1 MLKESSALGSQTA
14 VSCPAGAGRSL
25 TALELSAFSPT
36 DRLSSTLSP
45 CYLHTMSLA
54 LPQVSPHSSCSA
66 SIRPPSWKRD
76 PLFGDGMHFLQL
88 KLLLFDYLRISSM
101 FSDKFA
107 SHPSLNS
114 FFPTV
119 CSRSCLTL
127 FSPPHQV
134 RLYCPNKCEAP
145 PSENLDCPFLRSH
158 KLPVTPNC
166 VLWGLRGC
174 VPICAGM
181 LSGWDV

>member
-1 MLKESSALGSQTA
+1 MYVGVCLPVRLCTTRVQCPRRPGALAQGELWTGVTEGCELPCGCWEELDCFRRA
-14 VSCPAGAGRSL
+14 VRGLTHWLSL
-25 TALELSAFSPT
+25 QHSLPHVTYIMA
-36 DRLSSTLSP
+36 
-45 CYLHTMSLA
+45 LA
-54 LPQVSPHSSCSA
+54 LPQVSAHNSCSA
-66 SIRPPSWKRD
+66 SICPPSWKRD

-119 CSRSCLTL
+119 CSHSCLTL

-134 RLYCPNKCEAP
+134 W
-145 PSENLDCPFLRSH
+145 F
-158 KLPVTPNC
+158 
-166 VLWGLRGC
+166 VLSR
-174 VPICAGM
+174 
-181 LSGWDV
+181 

>member
-1 MLKESSALGSQTA
+1 MLVFACLCGCVPRVCSAQGGQELLPKESSGLGSQRA
-14 VSCPAGAGRSL
+14 VSCPVGAGRSL
-25 TALELSAFSPT
+25 TALEELSVFLPT

-45 CYLHTMSLA
+45 MLLIYNG
-54 LPQVSPHSSCSA
+54 
-66 SIRPPSWKRD
+66 I
-76 PLFGDGMHFLQL
+76 QL

-134 RLYCPNKCEAP
+134 R
-145 PSENLDCPFLRSH
+145 F
-158 KLPVTPNC
+158 
-166 VLWGLRGC
+166 VL
-174 VPICAGM
+174 
-181 LSGWDV
+181 SK